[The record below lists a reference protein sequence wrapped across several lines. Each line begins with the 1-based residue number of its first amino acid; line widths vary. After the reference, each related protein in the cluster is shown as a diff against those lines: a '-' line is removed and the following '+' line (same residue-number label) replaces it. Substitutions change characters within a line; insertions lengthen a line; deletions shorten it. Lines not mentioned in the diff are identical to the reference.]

1 MQLALVNGVHLEY
14 EVFGSGEAVL
24 LLHGGLL
31 TDENRPLAQQAAL
44 ADHFRVVNYHR
55 RGFAGST
62 STGQPTSIETQAAD
76 GIALIEHL
84 GLGSVHL
91 VGHSLGGA
99 IALQIALFR
108 PDLTRSLVLMEPAL
122 MGQIVKVEAESDP
135 EMAASQVEFQA
146 EFAKVLAIAAT
157 GDKRAALMAFLEGRA
172 GDSVRAVLDFL
183 TSTGE
188 FDQAVLD
195 ADTFLQIEMPS
206 AFAWSFT
213 PKDAARIRQP
223 VLSVLGTD
231 SPGRAELVH
240 EVLCEWLPQ
249 TELLTLDK
257 AEHALPLLDP
267 PGLANDIAAY
277 LHRVAAAECA
287 GGRVAR

>member
-1 MQLALVNGVHLEY
+1 MRMAHVNGVHLEY
-14 EVFGSGEAVL
+14 EVFGAGEPIV

-31 TDENRPLAQQAAL
+31 TDENRPLAQQPAL
-44 ADHFRVVNYHR
+44 ADRFLVVNYHR

-62 STGQPTSIETQAAD
+62 STGRPTSIETQAAD
-76 GIALIEHL
+76 GIALIEYLCL
-84 GLGSVHL
+84 GPVHL

-99 IALQIALFR
+99 IAIQIALSR
-108 PDLTRSLVLMEPAL
+108 PDLVRSMVLMEPAL
-122 MGQIVKVEAESDP
+122 MGQIVKVEAETDP
-135 EMAASQVEFQA
+135 AMAASQLEFQA
-146 EFAKVLAIAAT
+146 EFDKVLAIAAT
-157 GDKRAALMAFLEGRA
+157 GDKRAALLAFLEGRA
-172 GDSVRAVLDFL
+172 GESVRAVLDFL

-188 FDQAVLD
+188 FDQAVRD

-213 PKDAARIRQP
+213 PQDAERLQLP

-267 PGLANDIAAY
+267 PGLARDIAAY
-277 LHRVAAAECA
+277 LDRVSLAEHA
-287 GGRVAR
+287 RGRVAS

>member
-1 MQLALVNGVHLEY
+1 MHIAHVNGVHLEY
-14 EVFGSGEAVL
+14 EIFGSGVPVL

-31 TDENRPLAQQAAL
+31 TDENRPLARQAAL
-44 ADHFRVVNYHR
+44 SDHFQVVNYHR

-62 STGQPTSIETQAAD
+62 RTGQPTSIETQAAD
-76 GIALIEHL
+76 AVALIEHL
-84 GLGSVHL
+84 GLGPVHL

-99 IALQIALFR
+99 IAVQIALAR
-108 PDLTRSLVLMEPAL
+108 PDLARSMVLMEPAL
-122 MGQIVKVEAESDP
+122 MGQIVKVEAETDP
-135 EMAASQVEFQA
+135 AMAASQVEFQN
-146 EFAKVLAIAAT
+146 EFAKVLDIAAT
-157 GDKRAALMAFLEGRA
+157 GDKRAALLAFLEGRA

-183 TSTGE
+183 TTTGE

-195 ADTFLQIEMPS
+195 ADTFLEIEMPS
-206 AFAWSFT
+206 AFAWSFG
-213 PKDAARIRQP
+213 PQDAARIDQP
-223 VLSVLGTD
+223 VLSVLGTN

-267 PGLANDIAAY
+267 PGLARDIAAY
-277 LHRVAAAECA
+277 LHRVGVAQDIS
-287 GGRVAR
+287 GRVAS